1 MDYTR
6 VYNNFSEEEGVKSWQ
21 GARDMVLWREPG
33 SEFYSMSNRLRA
45 IVIVATV
52 FPVKDSTFNWVVD
65 TKVLRSIW
73 REHKQVFTKAQTMDI
88 MYGGGLD
95 LATRGQ
101 GVELGDYSHEQLR
114 DMVDYHLDSHPEMSN
129 DEFDRYE
136 VICRIMD
143 RPDPKVQL
151 RKLMN
156 ILDSHQEDISEG
168 LYIEMCSQIMRLWN
182 AI

>member
-1 MDYTR
+1 MIL
-6 VYNNFSEEEGVKSWQ
+6 Q
-21 GARDMVLWREPG
+21 REPG
-33 SEFYSMSNRLRA
+33 SEFYSLNNRLRA

-52 FPVKDSTFNWVVD
+52 FPVKDSTFTWLVD

-73 REHKQVFTKAQTMDI
+73 REYKQVFIKDQTMNI

-101 GVELGDYSHEQLR
+101 GVELEDYSHEQLR
-114 DMVDYHLDSHPEMSN
+114 AMVDYHLDTHPEMSN
-129 DEFDRYE
+129 DEHDRYE
-136 VICRIMD
+136 VICRMMD
-143 RPDPKVQL
+143 RPDPKAHL

-156 ILDSHQEDISEG
+156 ILDSHQEEMPEG
-168 LYIEMCSQIMRLWN
+168 VYIEMSAEIMRLWN